1 MLSFIK
7 FIDKHNKEILISLS
21 FFFIVFSFI
30 NVFYPHIFRA
40 VSLFY
45 FIPVIL
51 YSLVNRKFGLISAF
65 ISILVILFVTTFH
78 NGVISDQPIYIYNL
92 GGGSGLIIAAWAF
105 GTLRDLIFEGMRKE
119 EIITSSRE
127 KYKKVVD
134 NIREGM
140 IIVDNDGVV
149 RFLNKACAS
158 ILGIKVTDLDFDIR
172 SLLNIENKRKLS
184 DELEMRKN
192 GRSSDY
198 SLEYDHPKRGKRKI
212 FIAATPFTDE
222 KGYVNG
228 SIGFLS
234 DITES
239 VEKAARIET
248 LQLRNEYLFSEMQHR
263 VGNSLAMM
271 KAFLNLYLSAE
282 TKNGIDGLEK
292 IDDIFDTMA
301 SINARFFQNFSN
313 QTVFMKSYF
322 NDIILNFIHK
332 YRSKLDT
339 IITGPDGLDVHI
351 DVALPLGM
359 LVTIIITNIIKE
371 TSRKNAEGDL
381 EVTVNSND
389 NRNVF
394 ELKLNNLRTENKY
407 KLYRK
412 NNFESEIIEVLLN
425 QIRGNIIIDNKTN
438 TLKIEF

>member
-7 FIDKHNKEILISLS
+7 FIDKHNKEILFPLS
-21 FFFIVFSFI
+21 FFFIAFSLL
-30 NVFYPHIFRA
+30 NVFYPKIFRA

-51 YSLVNRKFGLISAF
+51 FSLINRKFGLISAF
-65 ISILVILFVTTFH
+65 ISILVILFVTTFY

-92 GGGSGLIIAAWAF
+92 GGGSGLVIAAWAF

-119 EIITSSRE
+119 EIITNSRE

-158 ILGIKVTDLDFDIR
+158 ILGIEVTDVDFDIR
-172 SLLNIENKRKLS
+172 SLLNKENKRKLS
-184 DELEMRKN
+184 EELEIRKK

-198 SLEYDHPKRGKRKI
+198 YLEYDHPKRGTRKV

-222 KGYVNG
+222 KGCVNG

-239 VEKAARIET
+239 VAKTAQIKT

-263 VGNSLAMM
+263 VGNSLAMI
-271 KAFLNLYLSAE
+271 KAFLNLYLSDE
-282 TKNGIDGLEK
+282 TKNGKDGLEK
-292 IDDIFDTMA
+292 IDDIFETMA
-301 SINARFFQNFSN
+301 SNYSRFFQNYSN
-313 QTVFMKSYF
+313 QTIFIKSY
-322 NDIILNFIHK
+322 IKEVVLNFIHK
-332 YRSKLDT
+332 YKSKLNT
-339 IITGPDGLDVHI
+339 TVVGPDSFDVHI
-351 DVALPLGM
+351 DRALPLGM
-359 LVTIIITNIIKE
+359 LFSIITTNLIKE
-371 TSRKNAEGDL
+371 ISKKNIEGDL
-381 EVTVNSND
+381 VVTVNCID
-389 NRNVF
+389 NNNMV
-394 ELKLNNLRTENKY
+394 ELKLDKMQAANNYEFSIK
-407 KLYRK
+407 KD
-412 NNFESEIIEVLLN
+412 FESEIIEALLK
-425 QIRGNIIIDNKTN
+425 QIRGNIIINNKTN
-438 TLKIEF
+438 TLRIEF